1 LVLGPVLFEQVL
13 EKLYAG
19 LLDGKTEITPLGQNQ
34 FRPLADVDDFKIDL
48 AKAQAKWRV
57 DAIVQAHQTRNARKR
72 NLWIGTIA
80 ATALIAAAGAASLA
94 KYLAVH
100 NPFKSTATFDDIS
113 MEAPTIGLANARAGS
128 EELVDYPL
136 GGEPRR
142 SPGRALEKTKPS
154 ALANKTATA
163 KGEAEADGI
172 QTGTFDRATIN
183 SVVAARQRSLYP
195 CVAEEASKHPGLST
209 KIPIEFVIGND
220 GRVTRVWVDHSLFKS
235 GPLGECLLRELQK
248 WSFKAYEGERATVGL
263 SFRVGKSG

>member
-19 LLDGKTEITPLGQNQ
+19 LLDGKTEITPLGQNK

-57 DAIVQAHQTRNARKR
+57 DAIVQAHQSRNTRKR
-72 NLWIGTIA
+72 NLWIGAIATTAVIA
-80 ATALIAAAGAASLA
+80 AIGAASLA

-100 NPFKSTATFDDIS
+100 NPFKSMATFDDIS
-113 MEAPTIGLANARAGS
+113 VEAPTIGLANARAGS
-128 EELVDYPL
+128 EDLVDYPL

-142 SPGRALEKTKPS
+142 SGGREKSRPS
-154 ALANKTATA
+154 LLANRTAPA

-172 QTGTFDRATIN
+172 QTATFDRTAIN

-195 CVAEEASKHPGLST
+195 CVAEEAGKHPGLTT

-220 GRVTRVWVDHSLFKS
+220 GRVTKVWIDHSLFKT
-235 GPLGECLLRELQK
+235 GALGECLLRELQK